1 MISSAYT
8 ILMTLGLALS
18 SPYFA
23 LKILTTRRYRR
34 GLSQRLGI
42 CYRTVGEKVGDGK
55 PIWIHAASVGEVL
68 GSLPI
73 IEGIRQVTSEVPI
86 LLSTMTATGND
97 LAKER
102 SPGVKDITFFP
113 LDHPWI
119 VRRVISLVNPRAFL
133 MAETEIWPNFLRELG
148 RRKIPV
154 LLFNGRISARSLRWY
169 KRFGSLLKMPLTS
182 ISAFC
187 MQSSV
192 DAQRIIEIGANPE
205 RVTVT
210 GNIKFDQSPPE
221 VTREEQEVLLRTL
234 GLHPGQP
241 IFIAGS
247 THRGEEECMLNV
259 FNRLSPE
266 HADLIFILAPR
277 HLERLGE
284 IEIMLKR
291 HKIPWKRK
299 TKLGAEGRREKA
311 SVILLDTL
319 GELAR
324 LYSIGT
330 IIFVGGSLAKVGGH
344 NILEPLFFKKPV
356 LFGPFMDN
364 FREISDEVLRRDAGF
379 QVKDIEE
386 TVLRAR
392 TLLETPSL
400 RSEMGKRGFEI
411 IRDNRGATMKT
422 LETISRFL

>member
-1 MISSAYT
+1 MINSAYT
-8 ILMTLGLALS
+8 TLMTLGLALS

-42 CYRTVGEKVGDGK
+42 SYRTVGEKVGDGK

-73 IEGIRQVTSEVPI
+73 IEGIRQITPELPI
-86 LLSTMTATGND
+86 LLSTMTSTGND

-102 SPGVKDITFFP
+102 SPDVKDITFFP
-113 LDHPWI
+113 LDHPW
-119 VRRVISLVNPRAFL
+119 VVKRAISLVNPRAFL

-154 LLFNGRISARSLRWY
+154 LLFNGRISARSVQWY
-169 KRFGSLLKMPLTS
+169 RRFRSLLKMPLTS

-187 MQSSV
+187 MQSNM

-221 VTREEQEVLLRTL
+221 VTREEQEVLLRNL
-234 GLHPGQP
+234 DLHPGQP

-266 HADLIFILAPR
+266 YPDLVFILAPR

-299 TKLGAEGRREKA
+299 TKLETAGHREKA

-364 FREISDEVLRRDAGF
+364 FREISDEVLRRGAGF
-379 QVKDIEE
+379 QVKDTEE

-400 RSEMGKRGFEI
+400 MSDMGKRGFEI
-411 IRDNRGATMKT
+411 IRDNKGATKKT